1 MRSNDI
7 IMTMAFYCIFIF
19 VLLAG
24 GEHSI
29 ELQFSIHVI
38 KGNFSQLKNASNL
51 LKNRTYVKLISSKCE
66 LIYHVPLS
74 LRSPLSLEKI

>member
-29 ELQFSIHVI
+29 ELQFSIHEI